1 MKNGEIFRVPVGSA
15 RYGQRLDSSDID
27 VFVLSED
34 PNFRPENEAGVSWF
48 VWSIADVYR
57 HWGHPVLFEDLTGD
71 CTGNKQVCAF
81 LRKYRGDITYAA
93 PIQAVRFGLEYIAD
107 GERYQY
113 TSPIKAGLRT
123 AMILAHMAER
133 REDPFL
139 LDEDEKAIL
148 IRARTGGVPPEERA
162 EIYRRTICP
171 ENLDKLRRMPE
182 NTTIKAELF
191 ALLDEIKEERT

>member
-1 MKNGEIFRVPVGSA
+1 M
-15 RYGQRLDSSDID
+15 
-27 VFVLSED
+27 
-34 PNFRPENEAGVSWF
+34 
-48 VWSIADVYR
+48 
-57 HWGHPVLFEDLTGD
+57 
-71 CTGNKQVCAF
+71 
-81 LRKYRGDITYAA
+81 
-93 PIQAVRFGLEYIAD
+93 RFGLEYIAD

>member
-1 MKNGEIFRVPVGSA
+1 
-15 RYGQRLDSSDID
+15 
-27 VFVLSED
+27 
-34 PNFRPENEAGVSWF
+34 
-48 VWSIADVYR
+48 
-57 HWGHPVLFEDLTGD
+57 
-71 CTGNKQVCAF
+71 
-81 LRKYRGDITYAA
+81 
-93 PIQAVRFGLEYIAD
+93 
-107 GERYQY
+107 
-113 TSPIKAGLRT
+113 
-123 AMILAHMAER
+123 MILAHMAER